1 MNDSSIKLQ
10 FAPYQLEQ
18 SVLPSFEF
26 IQLLWQ
32 HPNVLTLNFRNKHH
46 SFNTLYHREKN
57 LHKIISEV
65 KQLSKPDMLIVIP
78 YLNPD
83 KLRILEIERVNG
95 MDLCGNA
102 IIVTDDWVL
111 SVSGQ
116 PNRFLSETKS
126 VNPYLGKAAL
136 VTRALLENP
145 LQTKL
150 DDLQR
155 DVEAKG
161 GQLSQALVSR
171 AMQALEADL
180 IAAPKKHWRASLVQP
195 EAAIDKL
202 AFAWSRVPSSLLWRG
217 RVGVPVERF
226 LPTLFQNAPGRIAMT
241 GLGSITQYASF
252 SLENTVYLYADTVT
266 DLLQNLSAERTDRFA
281 NLEIRYCKDPGVFF
295 DTRPDQNGVN
305 WASPLQTFLEGFN
318 GDTRTREAVIPLKAR
333 LIAESKARMLE
344 AL

>member
-1 MNDSSIKLQ
+1 MNDSSTKLL

-18 SVLPSFEF
+18 SVLPNLEF
-26 IQLLWQ
+26 FQLVWQ
-32 HPNVLTLNFRNKHH
+32 PPNNITLNFRNKQHR
-46 SFNTLYHREKN
+46 FNAFYHREKN
-57 LHKIISEV
+57 LHKIIAEV
-65 KQLSKPDMLIVIP
+65 QQNSKPDALIVIP

-83 KLRILEIERVNG
+83 KLRILESARVNG

-102 IIVTDDWVL
+102 IIITDDWAL

-116 PNRFLSETKS
+116 PNRFQSETKS
-126 VNPYLGKAAL
+126 VNPYSGKAAL

-145 LQTKL
+145 LQAKL

-155 DVEAKG
+155 DIKSKG

-180 IAAPKKHWRASLVQP
+180 IAAPKKHWRASLLQP

-217 RVGVPVERF
+217 RVGVPVEKF
-226 LPTLFQNAPGRIAMT
+226 LPILFQNASGRVAMA
-241 GLGSITQYASF
+241 GLGSITRYTSF
-252 SLENTVYLYADTVT
+252 SLENTVYLYADTVI
-266 DLLQNLSAERTDRFA
+266 DLLQNLSAERTDRFS

-295 DTRPDQNGVN
+295 DTRSDQNGVN
-305 WASPLQTFLEGFN
+305 WASPIQTFLEGFN
-318 GDTRTREAVIPLKAR
+318 GDARTREAVIPLRAR